1 MNTVANFS
9 KDGIWSFCISGL
21 PTIARGEYL
30 GKDQWVW
37 NLEPEPWMIE
47 RWAKVKKNDFM
58 YVCALSPGESSLL
71 AQNLKSQRIVKVTDG
86 DGFSI
91 YQAREN
97 LA

>member
-47 RWAKVKKNDFM
+47 RWTKVKKNDFM
-58 YVCALSPGESSLL
+58 YVCSLSPGESSLL